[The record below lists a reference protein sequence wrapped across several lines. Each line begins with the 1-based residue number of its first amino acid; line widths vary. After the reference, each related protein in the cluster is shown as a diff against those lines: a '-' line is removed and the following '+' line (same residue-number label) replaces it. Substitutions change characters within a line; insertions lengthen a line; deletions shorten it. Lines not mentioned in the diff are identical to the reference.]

1 MRKETASASGLQHS
15 SRALERG
22 RIPSRLLANI
32 RSMGKINNGLLF
44 HKLQVFQGLPRRD
57 EIRGRLP
64 LKIAVQLI
72 RLRAEQDDLTG
83 GEGG

>member
-22 RIPSRLLANI
+22 RIPSGLLANI

-44 HKLQVFQGLPRRD
+44 HKINFRCSRGYQG
-57 EIRGRLP
+57 EM
-64 LKIAVQLI
+64 KS
-72 RLRAEQDDLTG
+72 
-83 GEGG
+83 EGGCRSR